1 MWNLNDPRASHPPHA
16 AANTAVTAATVDVDV
31 YVAISG
37 ENIETKL
44 DALSYHYSQVLTL
57 IPLMPM
63 RFLRFPT
70 PSLLQGPAKRERR
83 RGDGAAAGHGALAG
97 APQIVNLRHLR
108 RRLEVASAL
117 RTPVLFV
124 YLSIPIYTP

>member
-16 AANTAVTAATVDVDV
+16 AANTAVTAATADL

-70 PSLLQGPAKRERR
+70 PSLLQGPANVLQ
-83 RGDGAAAGHGALAG
+83 ASST
-97 APQIVNLRHLR
+97 IVVSHA
-108 RRLEVASAL
+108 RLSSL
-117 RTPVLFV
+117 CT
-124 YLSIPIYTP
+124 YTTTAT